1 MSQPPSPVHAH
12 DLGAQIEKITYDG
25 SNGSD
30 VTLFL
35 QNVKRIAF
43 IQGRQHDD
51 QWLIDCAE
59 ISLVGEALRW
69 FHELDDETV
78 SSWKALRGAFLR
90 RLTTTPRPTA
100 PAAAPL
106 AAAPI
111 HKFVT
116 RSLPRALPPPEVV
129 VDQDKKSRKSL
140 LIGDSGLTWSY

>member
-69 FHELDDETV
+69 FHELDDET
-78 SSWKALRGAFLR
+78 
-90 RLTTTPRPTA
+90 
-100 PAAAPL
+100 
-106 AAAPI
+106 
-111 HKFVT
+111 
-116 RSLPRALPPPEVV
+116 
-129 VDQDKKSRKSL
+129 
-140 LIGDSGLTWSY
+140 